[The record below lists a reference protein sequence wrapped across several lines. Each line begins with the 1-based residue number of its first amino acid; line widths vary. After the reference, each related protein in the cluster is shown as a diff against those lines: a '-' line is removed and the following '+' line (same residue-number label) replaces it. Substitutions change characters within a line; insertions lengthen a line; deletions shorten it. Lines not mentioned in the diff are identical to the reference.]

1 MAFCKKKNNK
11 TWIFKA
17 LDRNTK
23 KVVAWVIGKRNIA
36 TVKLL
41 YEKLKHIKNCNFY
54 TDSWKAFK
62 EVLPADRHIVSK
74 KETHLIESDNSN
86 TRHFLARMTRRT
98 KVVTKCINMLNY
110 SLKMLYYLSD
120 NSIYDYFRRKYLSIF
135 V

>member
-62 EVLPADRHIVSK
+62 EVFPADK
-74 KETHLIESDNSN
+74 HLIGKKFTKAIEGVN
-86 TRHFLARMTRRT
+86 TSLRNTCKRLIRRT
-98 KVVTKCINMLNY
+98 TTFSKNY
-110 SLKMLYYLSD
+110 STIEKTVKLIMNPRNLKSSY
-120 NSIYDYFRRKYLSIF
+120 I
-135 V
+135 

>member
-1 MAFCKKKNNK
+1 MAFSKKKNK
-11 TWIFKA
+11 KPWIFNAFKKKK
-17 LDRNTK
+17 K
-23 KVVAWVIGKRNIA
+23 KVVAWVIGKRNVT

-41 YEKLKHIKNCNFY
+41 YEKLKHLKNCNFY

-62 EVLPADRHIVSK
+62 KILPADRHIVSK
-74 KETHLIESDNSN
+74 KETYLIESDNSN